1 MAPSTTN
8 NNHDPKRSRT
18 TAQDVAS
25 AALTVTYINIVLYA
39 LCYQLQRPV
48 EPFLVQQLSKYS
60 GSGSGSSSSGDV
72 TRTYGQLQSFFSTV
86 QTFGSP
92 LVGILLD
99 RLGVRFASSIVFGAS
114 ALSYYILSIATT
126 LPALFYSKIPT
137 ALQHAFLVAQAVA
150 AIACQGDEAA
160 RAQALG
166 RVTTAYTIGA
176 TVGPAL
182 GGYLAEHGDLYVG
195 AKLAVAGSLLSV
207 VLSLLFLPD
216 KAGAS
221 QKLNGTTTTTTS
233 SLSEVPVGVHPDR
246 DDKMLLKKK
255 RSFLDELKHSAEIA
269 TRSGLWPLLVIKVI
283 SGVASSMF
291 DTAMPIVLTQQLHF
305 DPAALGLMMSSSMFA
320 SAAFGVVGI
329 HMVTKALGAIGMIQW
344 SLLLRPILN
353 FFVATIVSSPVTS
366 TEFVPATIATT
377 SLMIGTTTL
386 RGLASHALS
395 TGLTTRSTGIVSTQE
410 QGTLLGL
417 EHGLFSMARIVGP
430 ALGTGI
436 YTSTGNSFW
445 AVAMACGCTDLSLLS
460 VLTRVSA
467 PANADPYKNKH
478 P

>member
-1 MAPSTTN
+1 MVKSNDT
-8 NNHDPKRSRT
+8 R

-25 AALTVTYINIVLYA
+25 AALIVTYINIVLYA

-48 EPFLVQQLSKYS
+48 EPFLVQQLSKD
-60 GSGSGSSSSGDV
+60 GSSNGDV
-72 TRTYGQLQSFFSTV
+72 TRTYGQLQSFFSTI
-86 QTFGSP
+86 QTIGSP

-99 RLGVRFASSIVFGAS
+99 RLGVRLASTIVFASSAM
-114 ALSYYILSIATT
+114 SYYILSIATT

-176 TVGPAL
+176 TLGPAM

-195 AKLAVAGSLLSV
+195 AKLAVSGSILSV

-216 KAGAS
+216 EAAS
-221 QKLNGTTTTTTS
+221 KVPNGSTS
-233 SLSEVPVGVHPDR
+233 SDVPVVGNHDNSNNIDS
-246 DDKMLLKKK
+246 DDKIIKKK
-255 RSFLDELKHSAEIA
+255 RSFIEELKHSAEIA

-291 DTAMPIVLTQQLHF
+291 DTALPIVLTQQLHF
-305 DPAALGLMMSSSMFA
+305 DPAALGIMMSSSMFA

-329 HMVTKALGAIGMIQW
+329 HMVTKMLGAIGMIQW
-344 SLLLRPILN
+344 SLLLRPVLN
-353 FFVATIVSSPVTS
+353 FFVATIVSSSITPM
-366 TEFVPATIATT
+366 EFVPT
-377 SLMIGTTTL
+377 SLTTTTLMIITTTL
-386 RGLASHALS
+386 RGLSSHALS

-417 EHGLFSMARIVGP
+417 EHGLFSMARIAGP
-430 ALGTGI
+430 TLGTGI
-436 YTSTGNSFW
+436 YTWTGNSFW
-445 AVAMACGCTDLSLLS
+445 AVAVACGCTDVSLLA
-460 VLTRVSA
+460 VLTRVTWHTNS
-467 PANADPYKNKH
+467 NNNKNKH

>member
-1 MAPSTTN
+1 MVKSNDT
-8 NNHDPKRSRT
+8 R

-25 AALTVTYINIVLYA
+25 AALIVTYINIVLYA

-48 EPFLVQQLSKYS
+48 EPFLVQQLSKD
-60 GSGSGSSSSGDV
+60 GSSNGDV
-72 TRTYGQLQSFFSTV
+72 TRTYGQLQSFFSTI
-86 QTFGSP
+86 QTIGSP

-99 RLGVRFASSIVFGAS
+99 RLGVRLASTIVFASSAM
-114 ALSYYILSIATT
+114 SYYILSIATT

-176 TVGPAL
+176 TLGPAM

-195 AKLAVAGSLLSV
+195 AKLAVAGSILSV

-216 KAGAS
+216 EAAS
-221 QKLNGTTTTTTS
+221 KVPNGSTS
-233 SLSEVPVGVHPDR
+233 SDVPVVGNHDNSNNIDS
-246 DDKMLLKKK
+246 DDKIIKKK
-255 RSFLDELKHSAEIA
+255 RSFIEELKHSAEIA

-291 DTAMPIVLTQQLHF
+291 DTALPIVLTQQLHF
-305 DPAALGLMMSSSMFA
+305 DPAALGIMMSSSMFA

-329 HMVTKALGAIGMIQW
+329 HMVTKMLGAIGMIQW
-344 SLLLRPILN
+344 SLLLRPVLN
-353 FFVATIVSSPVTS
+353 FFVATIVSSSITPM
-366 TEFVPATIATT
+366 EFVPT
-377 SLMIGTTTL
+377 SLTTTTLMIITTTL
-386 RGLASHALS
+386 RGLSSHALS

-417 EHGLFSMARIVGP
+417 EHGLFSMARIAGP
-430 ALGTGI
+430 TLGTGI
-436 YTSTGNSFW
+436 YTWTGNSFW
-445 AVAMACGCTDLSLLS
+445 AVAVACGCTDVSLLA
-460 VLTRVSA
+460 VLTRVTWHINSS
-467 PANADPYKNKH
+467 NNKNKH

>member
-1 MAPSTTN
+1 MVKSNDT
-8 NNHDPKRSRT
+8 R

-25 AALTVTYINIVLYA
+25 AALIVTYINIVLYA

-48 EPFLVQQLSKYS
+48 EPFLVQQLSKD
-60 GSGSGSSSSGDV
+60 GSSNGDV
-72 TRTYGQLQSFFSTV
+72 TRTYGQLQSFFSTI
-86 QTFGSP
+86 QTIGSP

-99 RLGVRFASSIVFGAS
+99 RLGVRLASTIVFASSAM
-114 ALSYYILSIATT
+114 SYYILSIATT

-176 TVGPAL
+176 TLGPAM

-195 AKLAVAGSLLSV
+195 AKLAVSGSILSV

-216 KAGAS
+216 EAAS
-221 QKLNGTTTTTTS
+221 KVPNGSTS
-233 SLSEVPVGVHPDR
+233 SDVPVGGNHDNSNNIDS
-246 DDKMLLKKK
+246 DDKIIKKK
-255 RSFLDELKHSAEIA
+255 RSFIEELKHSAEIA

-291 DTAMPIVLTQQLHF
+291 DTALPIVLTQQLHF
-305 DPAALGLMMSSSMFA
+305 DPAALGIMMSSSMFA

-329 HMVTKALGAIGMIQW
+329 HMVTKMLGAIGMIQW
-344 SLLLRPILN
+344 SLLLRPVLN
-353 FFVATIVSSPVTS
+353 FFVATIVSSSITPM
-366 TEFVPATIATT
+366 EFVPT
-377 SLMIGTTTL
+377 SLTTTTLMIITTTL
-386 RGLASHALS
+386 RGLSSHALS

-417 EHGLFSMARIVGP
+417 EHGLFSMARIAGP
-430 ALGTGI
+430 TLGTGI
-436 YTSTGNSFW
+436 YTWTGNSFW
-445 AVAMACGCTDLSLLS
+445 AVAVACGCTDVSLLA
-460 VLTRVSA
+460 VLTRVTWHTNSS
-467 PANADPYKNKH
+467 NNKNKH

>member
-1 MAPSTTN
+1 VFQGIKQNIIIHIEFHLFFIAIMSKSNET
-8 NNHDPKRSRT
+8 R

-25 AALTVTYINIVLYA
+25 AALIVTYINIVLYA

-48 EPFLVQQLSKYS
+48 EPFLVQQLSKD
-60 GSGSGSSSSGDV
+60 GSSNGDV
-72 TRTYGQLQSFFSTV
+72 TRTYGQLQSFFSTI
-86 QTFGSP
+86 QTIGSP

-99 RLGVRFASSIVFGAS
+99 RLGVRLASTIVFASS

-176 TVGPAL
+176 TLGPAM

-195 AKLAVAGSLLSV
+195 AKWAVAGSILSV
-207 VLSLLFLPD
+207 ILSLLFLPD
-216 KAGAS
+216 EAAS
-221 QKLNGTTTTTTS
+221 KVPNGTS
-233 SLSEVPVGVHPDR
+233 SSDVPVGVHNDTD
-246 DDKMLLKKK
+246 DDKVIKKK
-255 RSFLDELKHSAEIA
+255 RSFMEELKHSAEIA

-291 DTAMPIVLTQQLHF
+291 DTALPIVLTQQLHF
-305 DPAALGLMMSSSMFA
+305 DPAALGIMMSSSMFA

-329 HMVTKALGAIGMIQW
+329 HMVTKMLGAIGMIQW
-344 SLLLRPILN
+344 SLLLRPVLN
-353 FFVATIVSSPVTS
+353 FFVATIVSSSITPM
-366 TEFVPATIATT
+366 EFVPTTMTTT
-377 SLMIGTTTL
+377 SLMICTTTL

-417 EHGLFSMARIVGP
+417 EHGLFSMARIAGP
-430 ALGTGI
+430 TLGTGI
-436 YTSTGNSFW
+436 YTWTGNSFW
-445 AVAMACGCTDLSLLS
+445 AVAVACGCTDVSLLA
-460 VLTRVSA
+460 VLTRVA
-467 PANADPYKNKH
+467 WHTNPNNHKNKH

>member
-1 MAPSTTN
+1 MVKSNDT
-8 NNHDPKRSRT
+8 R

-25 AALTVTYINIVLYA
+25 AALIVTYINIVLYA

-48 EPFLVQQLSKYS
+48 EPFLVQQLSKD
-60 GSGSGSSSSGDV
+60 GSSNGDV
-72 TRTYGQLQSFFSTV
+72 TRTYGQLQSFFSTI
-86 QTFGSP
+86 QTIGSP

-99 RLGVRFASSIVFGAS
+99 RLGVRLASTIVFASSAM
-114 ALSYYILSIATT
+114 SYYILSIATT

-176 TVGPAL
+176 TLGPAM

-195 AKLAVAGSLLSV
+195 AKLAVAGSILSV

-216 KAGAS
+216 EAAS
-221 QKLNGTTTTTTS
+221 KVPNGSTS
-233 SLSEVPVGVHPDR
+233 SDVPVGGNHDNSNNI
-246 DDKMLLKKK
+246 DSDGKIIKKK
-255 RSFLDELKHSAEIA
+255 RSFIEELKHSAEIA

-291 DTAMPIVLTQQLHF
+291 DTALPIVLTQQLHF
-305 DPAALGLMMSSSMFA
+305 DPAALGIMMSSSMFA

-329 HMVTKALGAIGMIQW
+329 HMVTKMLGAIGMIQW
-344 SLLLRPILN
+344 SLLLRPVLN
-353 FFVATIVSSPVTS
+353 FFVATIVSSSITPM
-366 TEFVPATIATT
+366 EFVPT
-377 SLMIGTTTL
+377 SLTTTTLMIITTTL
-386 RGLASHALS
+386 RGLSSHALS

-417 EHGLFSMARIVGP
+417 EHGLFSMARIAGP
-430 ALGTGI
+430 TLGTGI
-436 YTSTGNSFW
+436 YTWTGNSFW
-445 AVAMACGCTDLSLLS
+445 AVAVACGCTDVSLLA
-460 VLTRVSA
+460 VLTRVTWHTNSS
-467 PANADPYKNKH
+467 NNKNKH

>member
-1 MAPSTTN
+1 MVKSNDT
-8 NNHDPKRSRT
+8 R

-25 AALTVTYINIVLYA
+25 AALIVTYINIVLYA

-48 EPFLVQQLSKYS
+48 EPFLVQQLSKD
-60 GSGSGSSSSGDV
+60 GSSNGDV
-72 TRTYGQLQSFFSTV
+72 TRTYGQLQSFFSTI
-86 QTFGSP
+86 QTIGSP

-99 RLGVRFASSIVFGAS
+99 RLGVRLASTIVFASSAM
-114 ALSYYILSIATT
+114 SYYILSIATT

-176 TVGPAL
+176 TLGPAM

-195 AKLAVAGSLLSV
+195 AKLAVAGSILSV

-216 KAGAS
+216 EAAS
-221 QKLNGTTTTTTS
+221 KVPNGSTS
-233 SLSEVPVGVHPDR
+233 SDVPVGGNHDNSNNI
-246 DDKMLLKKK
+246 DSDGKIIKKK
-255 RSFLDELKHSAEIA
+255 RSFIEELKHSAEIA

-291 DTAMPIVLTQQLHF
+291 DTALPIVLTQQLRF
-305 DPAALGLMMSSSMFA
+305 DPAALGIMMSSSMFA

-329 HMVTKALGAIGMIQW
+329 HMVTKMLGAIGMIQW
-344 SLLLRPILN
+344 SLLLRPVLN
-353 FFVATIVSSPVTS
+353 FFVATIVSSSITPM
-366 TEFVPATIATT
+366 EFVPT
-377 SLMIGTTTL
+377 SLTTTTLMIITTTL
-386 RGLASHALS
+386 RGLSSHALS

-417 EHGLFSMARIVGP
+417 EHGLFSMARIAGP
-430 ALGTGI
+430 TLGTGI
-436 YTSTGNSFW
+436 YTWTGNSFW
-445 AVAMACGCTDLSLLS
+445 AVAVACGCTDVSLLA
-460 VLTRVSA
+460 VLTRVTWHTNS
-467 PANADPYKNKH
+467 NNNKNKH

>member
-1 MAPSTTN
+1 MVKSNDT
-8 NNHDPKRSRT
+8 R

-25 AALTVTYINIVLYA
+25 AALIVTYINIVLYA

-48 EPFLVQQLSKYS
+48 EPFLVQQLSKD
-60 GSGSGSSSSGDV
+60 GSSNGDV
-72 TRTYGQLQSFFSTV
+72 TRTYGQLQSFFSTI
-86 QTFGSP
+86 QTIGSP

-99 RLGVRFASSIVFGAS
+99 RLGVRLASTIVFASSAM
-114 ALSYYILSIATT
+114 SYYILSIATT

-176 TVGPAL
+176 TLGPAM

-195 AKLAVAGSLLSV
+195 AKLAVAGSILSV

-216 KAGAS
+216 EAAS
-221 QKLNGTTTTTTS
+221 KVPNGSTS
-233 SLSEVPVGVHPDR
+233 SDVPVVGNHDNSNNIDS
-246 DDKMLLKKK
+246 DDKIIKKK
-255 RSFLDELKHSAEIA
+255 RSFIEELKHSAEIA

-291 DTAMPIVLTQQLHF
+291 DTALPIVLTQQLHF
-305 DPAALGLMMSSSMFA
+305 DPAALGIMMSSSMFA

-329 HMVTKALGAIGMIQW
+329 HMVTKMLGAIGMIQW
-344 SLLLRPILN
+344 SLLLRPVLN
-353 FFVATIVSSPVTS
+353 FFVATIVSSSITPM
-366 TEFVPATIATT
+366 EFVPT
-377 SLMIGTTTL
+377 SLTTTTLMIITTTL
-386 RGLASHALS
+386 RGLSSHALS

-417 EHGLFSMARIVGP
+417 EHGLFSMARIAGP
-430 ALGTGI
+430 TLGTGI
-436 YTSTGNSFW
+436 YTWTGNSFW
-445 AVAMACGCTDLSLLS
+445 AVAVACGCTDVSLLA
-460 VLTRVSA
+460 VLTRVTWHTNS
-467 PANADPYKNKH
+467 NNNKNKH

>member
-1 MAPSTTN
+1 MVKSNDT
-8 NNHDPKRSRT
+8 R

-25 AALTVTYINIVLYA
+25 AALIVTYINIVLYA

-48 EPFLVQQLSKYS
+48 EPFLVQQLSKD
-60 GSGSGSSSSGDV
+60 GSSNGDV
-72 TRTYGQLQSFFSTV
+72 TRTYGQLQSFFSTI
-86 QTFGSP
+86 QTIGSP

-99 RLGVRFASSIVFGAS
+99 RLGVRLASTIVFASSAM
-114 ALSYYILSIATT
+114 SYYILSIATT

-176 TVGPAL
+176 TMGPAM

-195 AKLAVAGSLLSV
+195 AKLAVAGSILSV

-216 KAGAS
+216 EAAS
-221 QKLNGTTTTTTS
+221 KVPNGSTS
-233 SLSEVPVGVHPDR
+233 SDVPVGGNHDNSNNIDS
-246 DDKMLLKKK
+246 DDKIIKKK
-255 RSFLDELKHSAEIA
+255 RSFIEELKHSAEIA

-291 DTAMPIVLTQQLHF
+291 DTALPIVLTQQLHF
-305 DPAALGLMMSSSMFA
+305 DPAALGIMMSSSMFA

-329 HMVTKALGAIGMIQW
+329 HMVTKMLGAIGMIQW
-344 SLLLRPILN
+344 SLLLRPVLN
-353 FFVATIVSSPVTS
+353 FFVATIVSSSITPM
-366 TEFVPATIATT
+366 EFVPT
-377 SLMIGTTTL
+377 SLTTTTLMIITTTL
-386 RGLASHALS
+386 RGLSSHALS

-417 EHGLFSMARIVGP
+417 EHGLFSMARIAGP
-430 ALGTGI
+430 TLGTGI
-436 YTSTGNSFW
+436 YTWTGNSFW
-445 AVAMACGCTDLSLLS
+445 AVAVACGCTDVSLLA
-460 VLTRVSA
+460 VLTRVTWHTNS
-467 PANADPYKNKH
+467 NNNKNKH

>member
-1 MAPSTTN
+1 MVKSNDT
-8 NNHDPKRSRT
+8 R

-25 AALTVTYINIVLYA
+25 AALIVTYINIVLYA

-48 EPFLVQQLSKYS
+48 EPFLVQQLSKD
-60 GSGSGSSSSGDV
+60 GSSNGDV
-72 TRTYGQLQSFFSTV
+72 TRTYGQLQSFFSTI
-86 QTFGSP
+86 QTIGSP

-99 RLGVRFASSIVFGAS
+99 RLGVRLASTIVFASSAM
-114 ALSYYILSIATT
+114 SYYILSIATT

-176 TVGPAL
+176 TLGPAM

-195 AKLAVAGSLLSV
+195 AKLAVAGSILSV

-216 KAGAS
+216 EAAS
-221 QKLNGTTTTTTS
+221 KVPNGSTS
-233 SLSEVPVGVHPDR
+233 SDVPVGGNHDNSNNIDS
-246 DDKMLLKKK
+246 DDKIIKKK
-255 RSFLDELKHSAEIA
+255 RSFIEELKHSAEIA

-291 DTAMPIVLTQQLHF
+291 DTALPIVLTQQLHF
-305 DPAALGLMMSSSMFA
+305 DPAALGIMMSSSMFA

-329 HMVTKALGAIGMIQW
+329 HMVTKMLGAIGMIQW
-344 SLLLRPILN
+344 SLLLRPVLN
-353 FFVATIVSSPVTS
+353 FFVATIVSSSITPM
-366 TEFVPATIATT
+366 EFVPT
-377 SLMIGTTTL
+377 SLTTTTLMIITTTL
-386 RGLASHALS
+386 RGLSSHALS

-417 EHGLFSMARIVGP
+417 EHGLFSMARIAGP
-430 ALGTGI
+430 TLGTGI
-436 YTSTGNSFW
+436 YTWTGNSFW
-445 AVAMACGCTDLSLLS
+445 AVAVACGCTDVSLLA
-460 VLTRVSA
+460 VLTRVTWHTNS
-467 PANADPYKNKH
+467 NNNKNKH

>member
-1 MAPSTTN
+1 MVKSNDT
-8 NNHDPKRSRT
+8 R

-25 AALTVTYINIVLYA
+25 AALIVTYINIVLYA

-48 EPFLVQQLSKYS
+48 EPFLVQQLSKD
-60 GSGSGSSSSGDV
+60 GSSNGDV
-72 TRTYGQLQSFFSTV
+72 TRTYGQLQSFFSTI
-86 QTFGSP
+86 QTIGSP

-99 RLGVRFASSIVFGAS
+99 RLGVRLASTIVFASSAM
-114 ALSYYILSIATT
+114 SYYILSIATT

-176 TVGPAL
+176 TLGPAM

-195 AKLAVAGSLLSV
+195 AKLAVAGSILSV

-216 KAGAS
+216 EAAS
-221 QKLNGTTTTTTS
+221 KVPNGSTS
-233 SLSEVPVGVHPDR
+233 SDVPVGGNHDNSNNIDS
-246 DDKMLLKKK
+246 DDKIIKKK
-255 RSFLDELKHSAEIA
+255 RSFIEELKHSAEIA

-291 DTAMPIVLTQQLHF
+291 DTALPIVLTQQLHF
-305 DPAALGLMMSSSMFA
+305 DPAALGIMMSSSMFA

-329 HMVTKALGAIGMIQW
+329 HMVTKMLGAIGMIQW
-344 SLLLRPILN
+344 SLLLRPVLN
-353 FFVATIVSSPVTS
+353 FFVATIVSSSITPM
-366 TEFVPATIATT
+366 EFVPT
-377 SLMIGTTTL
+377 SLTTTTLMIITTTL
-386 RGLASHALS
+386 RGLSSHALS

-417 EHGLFSMARIVGP
+417 EHGLFSMARIAGP
-430 ALGTGI
+430 TLGTGI
-436 YTSTGNSFW
+436 YTWTGNSFW
-445 AVAMACGCTDLSLLS
+445 AVAVACGCTDVSLLA
-460 VLTRVSA
+460 VLTRVTWHTNSS
-467 PANADPYKNKH
+467 NNKNKH